1 MAYFYTGKM
10 SKGEPGFQKIANKK
24 DIKGGGL
31 LGVELGGNNI
41 VLAMINGQVF
51 AMDAI
56 CSHQGAPLE
65 EGTLEGF
72 NLTCPWHYAV
82 FDVRNG
88 KVSDRTVWAKN
99 QTSYPVNVDDSTGD
113 ILVNVSAGTRQKGG
127 KEATDTE

>member
-1 MAYFYTGKM
+1 M
-10 SKGEPGFQKIANKK
+10 SKGQEEAGFQRVANKM
-24 DIKGGGL
+24 DINEEGGGL
-31 LGVELGGNNI
+31 LGVELEGNNI

-51 AMDAI
+51 AMDAV

-99 QTSYPVNVDDSTGD
+99 QTSYPVKVDETTGD
-113 ILVNVSAGTRQKGG
+113 ILVNVRAGTRQKGG

>member
-1 MAYFYTGKM
+1 M
-10 SKGEPGFQKIANKK
+10 SKGGGEGTGFQRVANKR
-24 DIKGGGL
+24 DIKEGGL
-31 LGVELGGNNI
+31 LGVELEGNNI
-41 VLAMINGQVF
+41 VLSMVNGQVF

-99 QTSYPVNVDDSTGD
+99 QTSCPVNVDESTGD
-113 ILVNVSAGTRQKGG
+113 ILINVGAGTRQKGG
-127 KEATDTE
+127 KEATDNE

>member
-1 MAYFYTGKM
+1 M
-10 SKGEPGFQKIANKK
+10 SKGEEPGFQRVANKK
-24 DIKGGGL
+24 DIKEGSL
-31 LGVELGGNNI
+31 LGVEIEGNNI

-65 EGTLEGF
+65 EGTLEGY

-99 QTSYPVNVDDSTGD
+99 QTSYPVNVDQSTGD
-113 ILVNVSAGTRQKGG
+113 ILVNVGAGTKQKGG
-127 KEATDTE
+127 KEASDNERY

>member
-1 MAYFYTGKM
+1 M
-10 SKGEPGFQKIANKK
+10 SKGEDSRFERVANKT
-24 DIKGGGL
+24 DIKEGGL
-31 LGVELGGNNI
+31 LGVELEGNNL

-56 CSHQGAPLE
+56 CSHQAGPLE

-72 NLTCPWHYAV
+72 NLTCPLHYAV

-99 QTSYPVNVDDSTGD
+99 QTSYPVNIDESTGD
-113 ILVNVSAGTRQKGG
+113 ILVNVLAGVREKGG
-127 KEATDTE
+127 KEATGTE

>member
-1 MAYFYTGKM
+1 M
-10 SKGEPGFQKIANKK
+10 SKGGEEGTGFQRVANKR
-24 DIKGGGL
+24 DIKEGGL
-31 LGVELGGNNI
+31 LGVELEGNNI

-51 AMDAI
+51 AMDAV

-99 QTSYPVNVDDSTGD
+99 QTSYPVNVDESTGD
-113 ILVNVSAGTRQKGG
+113 ILINIGAGTRQKGG
-127 KEATDTE
+127 KEATDNE

>member
-1 MAYFYTGKM
+1 M
-10 SKGEPGFQKIANKK
+10 SKGGEEGAGFQRVANKM
-24 DIKGGGL
+24 DIKEGAL
-31 LGVELGGNNI
+31 LGVELEGNKI

-51 AMDAI
+51 AIDAI

-65 EGTLEGF
+65 EGKLEGY

-99 QTSYPVNVDDSTGD
+99 QTSYPVNVDESTGD
-113 ILVNVSAGTRQKGG
+113 ILINVGAGIRQKGD

>member
-1 MAYFYTGKM
+1 M
-10 SKGEPGFQKIANKK
+10 SKGQEEAGFQRVANKM
-24 DIKGGGL
+24 DINEEGGGL
-31 LGVELGGNNI
+31 LGVELEGNNI

-51 AMDAI
+51 AMDAV

-99 QTSYPVNVDDSTGD
+99 QTSYPVKVDESTGD
-113 ILVNVSAGTRQKGG
+113 ILVNVRAGTRQKGG
-127 KEATDTE
+127 KEATTDTE

>member
-1 MAYFYTGKM
+1 M
-10 SKGEPGFQKIANKK
+10 SKGGGEGTGFQRVANKR
-24 DIKGGGL
+24 DIKEGGL
-31 LGVELGGNNI
+31 LGVELQGNNI

-65 EGTLEGF
+65 EGNLEGY

-99 QTSYPVNVDDSTGD
+99 QTSYPVNVDESTGD
-113 ILVNVSAGTRQKGG
+113 ILVNVGAGTREKGG
-127 KEATDTE
+127 KEATDTEE

>member
-1 MAYFYTGKM
+1 M
-10 SKGEPGFQKIANKK
+10 SKEKEGGGEEAGFQKVANKK
-24 DIKGGGL
+24 DVKEGGGL
-31 LGVELGGNNI
+31 LGVELKGNNI

-51 AMDAI
+51 AMDAV
-56 CSHQGAPLE
+56 CSHQAGPLE

-99 QTSYPVNVDDSTGD
+99 QTSYPVKVDDSTGD
-113 ILVNVSAGTRQKGG
+113 ILVNVGAGAREKGG
-127 KEATDTE
+127 KEASDTE

>member
-1 MAYFYTGKM
+1 M
-10 SKGEPGFQKIANKK
+10 SKGGEEGTGFQRVANKR
-24 DIKGGGL
+24 DIKEGSL
-31 LGVELGGNNI
+31 LGVELEGNNI

-51 AMDAI
+51 AMDAV

-99 QTSYPVNVDDSTGD
+99 QTSYPVNVDESTGD
-113 ILVNVSAGTRQKGG
+113 ILINIGAGTRQKGG
-127 KEATDTE
+127 KEATDNE

>member
-1 MAYFYTGKM
+1 MLEM
-10 SKGEPGFQKIANKK
+10 SKGKEEGGEGFQRAANKK
-24 DIKGGGL
+24 DIKEGGL
-31 LGVELGGNNI
+31 LGVELEGNNL

-56 CSHQGAPLE
+56 CSHQAGPLE

-72 NLTCPWHYAV
+72 DLTCPLHYAV

-99 QTSYPVNVDDSTGD
+99 QTSYPVNIDESTGD
-113 ILVNVSAGTRQKGG
+113 ILVNVHAGVREKGG
-127 KEATDTE
+127 KEATGTE

>member
-1 MAYFYTGKM
+1 MNRLRM
-10 SKGEPGFQKIANKK
+10 SKGEEPGFQRVANKK
-24 DIKGGGL
+24 DIKEGSL
-31 LGVELGGNNI
+31 LGVEIEGNNI

-65 EGTLEGF
+65 EGTLEGY

-99 QTSYPVNVDDSTGD
+99 QTSYPVNVDQSTGD
-113 ILVNVSAGTRQKGG
+113 ILVNVGAGTKQKGG
-127 KEATDTE
+127 KEAADNE

>member
-1 MAYFYTGKM
+1 M
-10 SKGEPGFQKIANKK
+10 SKEQEGFQKVANKK
-24 DIKGGGL
+24 DIKEGSL
-31 LGVELGGNNI
+31 LGVELEGNNI
-41 VLAMINGQVF
+41 VLAMVNGQVF

-99 QTSYPVNVDDSTGD
+99 QTSYPTRVDDSTGD
-113 ILVNVSAGTRQKGG
+113 ILVNVRTGTRAKGG
-127 KEATDTE
+127 KEAAGSTQ

>member
-1 MAYFYTGKM
+1 M
-10 SKGEPGFQKIANKK
+10 SKGRGEGKGFQRVANKR
-24 DIKGGGL
+24 DIKEGGL
-31 LGVELGGNNI
+31 LGVELEGNNI
-41 VLAMINGQVF
+41 VLSMVNGQVF

-99 QTSYPVNVDDSTGD
+99 QTSYPVNVDESTGD
-113 ILVNVSAGTRQKGG
+113 ILINVGAGTRQKGG
-127 KEATDTE
+127 KEATDNE